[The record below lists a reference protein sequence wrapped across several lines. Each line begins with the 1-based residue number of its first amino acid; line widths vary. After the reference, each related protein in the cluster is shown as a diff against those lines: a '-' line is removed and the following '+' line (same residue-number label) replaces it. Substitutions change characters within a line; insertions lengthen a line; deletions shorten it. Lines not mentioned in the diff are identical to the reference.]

1 LCLQIIFFGL
11 FYFYAL
17 GCMAMRQLQYG
28 TNVNKKKHL
37 TRKDI
42 AVAAGVSPST
52 VSRALAHSPL
62 LPAATIDKV
71 CRIAKELGY
80 RPNQLAR
87 RLATNKSFQ
96 IGVVA
101 PLGVARKGTFQVGYF
116 AAILDAM
123 VSSAYEKDY
132 SVTIFP
138 YSATSSGRTEKL
150 VELVSS
156 RHVDG
161 LILLGLKQRSRI
173 PSLLSKAGI
182 PLVLIGS
189 HSSVANVFSVNCDPG
204 AAITS
209 MLHELERR
217 DYRKL
222 IYVGG
227 NLDYFDA
234 GVQRRILLKK
244 IESSKIELI
253 KVVDGDYSRRSG
265 YAAAE
270 LIMKLDTIAEG
281 AEKCCVFLANDRMA
295 SGFYRYCNE
304 HGLRIPQ
311 QLGVV
316 GSDDDDAARALYPDL
331 TTIRQPRPE
340 MGRTAIK
347 LMTRMLDGEHP
358 KSVILDKTFVLRAS
372 I

>member
-1 LCLQIIFFGL
+1 
-11 FYFYAL
+11 
-17 GCMAMRQLQYG
+17 M
-28 TNVNKKKHL
+28 NKGKNL
-37 TRKDI
+37 TRNDI

-62 LPAATIDKV
+62 LPSATIERICK
-71 CRIAKELGY
+71 IAKELGY

-87 RLATNKSFQ
+87 RLAANKSFQ

-116 AAILDAM
+116 ASILDAM
-123 VSSAYEKDY
+123 VSTAYKKNY
-132 SVTIFP
+132 NITIFP
-138 YSATSSGRTEKL
+138 YSSASRGRTEKL

-173 PSLLSKAGI
+173 PSLLSKAGT
-182 PLVLIGS
+182 PLLLIGS
-189 HSSVANVFSVNCDPG
+189 HSTVANVFSVNCDPQS
-204 AAITS
+204 AVAE
-209 MLHELERR
+209 MLRALEQR
-217 DYRKL
+217 DYRRL
-222 IYVGG
+222 VYVSG

-234 GVQRRILLKK
+234 GIQRRALLKEM
-244 IESSKIELI
+244 ESSNIELLKI
-253 KVVDGDYSRRSG
+253 IDGDYSRRSG

-270 LIMKLDTIAEG
+270 TVMQLDSMSEDND
-281 AEKCCVFLANDRMA
+281 KCCVFLANDRMA
-295 SGFYRYCNE
+295 TGFYRYCNE
-304 HGLRIPQ
+304 HGVRIPQ

-331 TTIRQPRPE
+331 TTIRQPRPDI
-340 MGRTAIK
+340 GRVAVE
-347 LMTRMLDGEHP
+347 LMTRLLDGERP
-358 KSVILDKTFVLRAS
+358 KSVVLKKTFVLRES